1 MKILITGSQGFIG
14 KNIEIFLKQKN
25 YQILKFDRNDKIKK
39 LYGNILKSD
48 LILHFAG
55 ENRPSNP
62 KLFYKN
68 NTELTD
74 QICKFLIKKK
84 LKTKIIF
91 TSTSKI
97 SNKSLYAITKKQS
110 EQVLIKYSKITNAK
124 VSILRFP
131 NVFGKWSKP
140 NYNSVVA
147 TFAYN
152 ISRGKKIKIFNKN
165 EKINLLYI
173 DDAMNQI
180 YRLIKTRRN
189 ILYPKITKVST
200 IKVSNIAKKLIN
212 FQSQI
217 SEIYI
222 SNIRKPIDRNLYS
235 TFISFMPE
243 QKAFSNIKKKIDV
256 RGNFVEFLKS
266 KDYGQVSLFTI
277 NKNQERGGHYH
288 NSKVEKFL
296 IIKGY
301 AKLIFKNIASNKYFF
316 RKVTEKN
323 LCIFHSIPGWV
334 HTIKNVGNSEIVGIV
349 WANEIFNEKKADTFY
364 K

>member
-1 MKILITGSQGFIG
+1 MRILITGTQGFIG
-14 KNIEIFLKQKN
+14 KNTEIFLKQKN
-25 YQILKFDRNDKIKK
+25 YEILKFNRTDNSKK
-39 LYGNILKSD
+39 LYQNLLKSD

-68 NTELTD
+68 NTKLTD
-74 QICKFLIKKK
+74 QICKFLIKNK

-91 TSTSKI
+91 TSTTKI
-97 SNKSLYAITKKQS
+97 NNKSLYAKTKKQS
-110 EQVLIKYSKITNAK
+110 EKVLIKYSQITKAS

-147 TFAYN
+147 TFAHN
-152 ISRGKKIKIFNKN
+152 ISRGKKIKVFNKN

-173 DDAMNQI
+173 DDAINQI
-180 YRLIKTRRN
+180 YRLINGKIS
-189 ILYPKITKVST
+189 ILYPRITRVNN
-200 IKVSNIAKKLIN
+200 IKVSNIAKKLKN
-212 FQSQI
+212 FQTQI
-217 SEIYI
+217 KGSYI
-222 SNIRKPIDRNLYS
+222 PNIKKSIDKNLYS

-243 QKAFSNIKKKIDV
+243 QKVFSSLKKNIDI

-266 KDYGQVSLFTI
+266 NDSGQVSIFTI

-296 IIKGY
+296 LIKGY
-301 AKLIFKNIASNKYFF
+301 AKLIFKNVASNKFF
-316 RKVTEKN
+316 YRKVTEKN